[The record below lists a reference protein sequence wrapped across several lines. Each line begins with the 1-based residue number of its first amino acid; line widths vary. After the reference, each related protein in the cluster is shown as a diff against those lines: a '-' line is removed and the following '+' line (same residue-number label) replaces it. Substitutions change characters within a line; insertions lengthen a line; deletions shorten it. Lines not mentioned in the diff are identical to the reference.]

1 MRTTLNGGRFSFGEP
16 SLVRGEAKLL
26 ELFLKDKT
34 ILITGGTSPLGQ
46 AFVRKAMERGANVSF
61 TYFKSSGV
69 AKELERIGA
78 RGFCLDLSDPPAVG
92 SFAAT
97 FKEKTESLDV
107 LIHNAAA
114 TADALIEKMSEKEW
128 DNVLKVNLK
137 APFYLTQ
144 KLLPLLMA
152 RKGDRQISGTGSP
165 LKKGSLSP
173 SQNQPVPSK
182 VLMLVSR
189 AGLSGL
195 AGASNYAASKGGLIA
210 LTKTFAKELGRK
222 KILVNAVNPG
232 FMRSSMT
239 AKIPEEIL
247 RKNLE
252 ESPLKNFSEPEE
264 VAEFLLYLSSDRMRQ
279 VTGQVFHFE
288 SRPF

>member
-1 MRTTLNGGRFSFGEP
+1 MEP
-16 SLVRGEAKLL
+16 S
-26 ELFLKDKT
+26 LKDKT

-46 AFVRKAMERGANVSF
+46 AFVRKAVQSGARILF
-61 TYFKSSGV
+61 TYFKSSGI
-69 AKELERIGA
+69 AEELEQSGA
-78 RGFCLDLSDPPAVG
+78 RGFALDLADTQAIE

-97 FKEKTESLDV
+97 LRETMESLDV

-114 TADALIEKMSEKEW
+114 TADAFIEKMSEREW
-128 DNVLKVNLK
+128 DAVLRVNLK

-144 KLLPLLMA
+144 KLLPLLL
-152 RKGDRQISGTGSP
+152 RKT
-165 LKKGSLSP
+165 
-173 SQNQPVPSK
+173 PSK
-182 VLMLVSR
+182 VFTLVSR

-195 AGASNYAASKGGLIA
+195 AGAANYAASKGGLIA
-210 LTKTFAKELGRK
+210 MTKTLAKELGRK

-232 FMRSSMT
+232 FMRSAMT
-239 AKIPEEIL
+239 AKVPEEVL

-252 ESPLKNFSEPEE
+252 DSPLKTFSDPEE
-264 VAEFLLYLSSDRMRQ
+264 VAEFLIYLSSDRMRQ